1 MRCHRDR
8 NAAINRMRFAASSAV
23 TVSRE
28 EAEVRSGCGDAYDR
42 AVNAAR
48 NIPRVSLKRQAL
60 RLDRLPAVGD
70 VKILQVFGGRKSV
83 HAVAASGP
91 DAGHGGDD
99 VSECSDL
106 LGGIEGRAP
115 AKLGAR
121 ATPRLATKHLGAN
134 CAGGGRTWAHKLEA
148 GYA

>member
-70 VKILQVFGGRKSV
+70 VKILQVS
-83 HAVAASGP
+83 
-91 DAGHGGDD
+91 
-99 VSECSDL
+99 
-106 LGGIEGRAP
+106 
-115 AKLGAR
+115 
-121 ATPRLATKHLGAN
+121 
-134 CAGGGRTWAHKLEA
+134 AGGNLCTRSPHPAPTLDMGATMSANVRTS
-148 GYA
+148 